1 VRLSP
6 FLVGGI
12 MKLQSK
18 PNLTVTKIIKKQGRK
33 KVVSWFKFDDKGFA
47 IVDESKLSAVDIQK
61 LKKKFKVV
69 EDEYSCKKCEFTTD
83 NKGALMAHYKMHKKE
98 EQ

>member
-1 VRLSP
+1 
-6 FLVGGI
+6 
-12 MKLQSK
+12 MKLKSK
-18 PNLTVTKIIKKQGRK
+18 PNLTVTKITKKQGRK

-47 IVDESKLSAVDIQK
+47 TVDESKLSNADINK
-61 LKKKFKVV
+61 LKKKFTVV
-69 EDEYSCKKCEFTTD
+69 EDEYKCKKCDFTTD